1 MRRDSGDD
9 VAAVARRR
17 LELLGRELALAGQ
30 APGSVTPWEGDAED
44 DLIAGPAV
52 VPDPGRHARRRGT
65 PGAVRTAGW
74 LQDRLPAGLQG
85 RVALRPGHVALLG
98 ILVAAAVA
106 GTAWWT
112 LRAAPE
118 PIGVPVAQVSPGPAP
133 SPAPSTGSRPG
144 AAAGTRAPNAPG
156 GAVVVDV
163 AGKVRRPGVATLP
176 AGSRVVDALKRAGG
190 AREGVDL
197 STLNLARVLVDGEQ
211 ILVGVPPVGGAA
223 ATTAPAPG
231 SGPLVNLNTSTLDQL
246 DALPGVGPVTAQKI
260 LDWRT
265 EHGAFTALDELLE
278 VDGIG
283 AKTFEEIAPH
293 VTL

>member
-1 MRRDSGDD
+1 MRRDSGED

-30 APGSVTPWEGDAED
+30 
-44 DLIAGPAV
+44 GPAVEPDEVLEPVELAPVV
-52 VPDPGRHARRRGT
+52 VPDPGRHARARG
-65 PGAVRTAGW
+65 PRALSRAADG
-74 LQDRLPAGLQG
+74 LESRLPEGLRG
-85 RVALRPGHVALLG
+85 RVGLRPGHVTLLAV
-98 ILVAAAVA
+98 LVAVGVA

-118 PIGVPVAQVSPGPAP
+118 PVPIAHVSPGPQPSTAP
-133 SPAPSTGSRPG
+133 SSMPST
-144 AAAGTRAPNAPG
+144 APTKPVG
-156 GAVVVDV
+156 EVVVDI

-176 AGSRVVDALKRAGG
+176 AGSRVIDALKRAGG
-190 AREGVDL
+190 ARHGVDL
-197 STLNLARVLVDGEQ
+197 STLNLARLLVDGEQ
-211 ILVGVPPVGGAA
+211 ILVGVAPVGGAA
-223 ATTAPAPG
+223 AATSPATGTAT
-231 SGPLVNLNTSTLDQL
+231 LVNLNTSTLDQL
-246 DALPGVGPVTAQKI
+246 DGLPGVGPVTAQKI

-265 EHGAFTALDELLE
+265 EHGSFTAIDELLE